1 MSFFWFSLVFMQ
13 EQLCSRVHS
22 YGINLDV
29 NCVGYTSGNEIID
42 FFSIWKCLICFYY
55 LFQFSLASM
64 LQEQA
69 SGKNTPLNPKHLRF
83 EAGNSNILNQ
93 HDKTKILSYV
103 SYSKCLAKMKNKHI
117 LNLSL
122 LTNTKI
128 SLSTQVTEAL
138 IRQYTTIFWAKV
150 HDDII

>member
-1 MSFFWFSLVFMQ
+1 MWRISHSFIHFPYLGMSFFWFSLVFMQ

-93 HDKTKILSYV
+93 RDKTKILSYV
-103 SYSKCLAKMKNKHI
+103 SCFYSKCLAKI
-117 LNLSL
+117 VFLLSASWL
-122 LTNTKI
+122 WRFEYGTFKI
-128 SLSTQVTEAL
+128 VD
-138 IRQYTTIFWAKV
+138 F
-150 HDDII
+150 

>member
-93 HDKTKILSYV
+93 RDKTKILSYV
-103 SYSKCLAKMKNKHI
+103 SCFYSKCLAKMKNKHI

-122 LTNTKI
+122 LTTRLTRRT
-128 SLSTQVTEAL
+128 S
-138 IRQYTTIFWAKV
+138 IFEFL
-150 HDDII
+150 